1 MLTMIGTFYLKN
13 GEVIET
19 GYTPETPEERKEI
32 AEKIN
37 EIRSDFTSAVV
48 NGLSGTI
55 SFGYLT
61 VDISDISAIEFY
73 EMEGQNV
80 S

>member
-19 GYTPETPEERKEI
+19 GYTPKTPEERKEI

-37 EIRSDFTSAVV
+37 KIRSDFTSAVV
-48 NGLSGTI
+48 NGFSGTI

-61 VDISDISAIEFY
+61 VDVSDISAIEFY